1 MSDGE
6 MVQAMYYTS
15 AGLLVRTNET
25 GASDGGAPF
34 HFALVHADGTTSQL
48 DLTLGEVVPSTDRR
62 QPYVAYAQVAGGSV
76 QVVVH
81 DVSSDEE
88 VARVGVPPTS
98 ASGGGWEAPPVG
110 LDGDLVYVGSD
121 TETRVVNWRTGEVLT
136 RESLTA
142 GTYEVRGG
150 RAVTWLGKERRVLD
164 ARTGEILL
172 EIGEGLGRPST
183 LSPDGRYVFVCDC
196 LSRPST
202 VVHDLETGQEVRVQG
217 PASAP
222 GRPATRS

>member
-1 MSDGE
+1 MRE
-6 MVQAMYYTS
+6 IAQAMYYTS

-34 HFALVHADGTTSQL
+34 HFELVHADGTTSRL
-48 DLTLGEVVPSTDRR
+48 DLTLGEVVPSTDAD
-62 QPYVAYAQVAGGSV
+62 QPYVAYTQVAGGQV

-88 VARVGVPPTS
+88 VARVAAPDVGKW
-98 ASGGGWEAPPVG
+98 GGWEAPPVA

-142 GTYEVRGG
+142 GTSRC
-150 RAVTWLGKERRVLD
+150 AV
-164 ARTGEILL
+164 A
-172 EIGEGLGRPST
+172 
-183 LSPDGRYVFVCDC
+183 
-196 LSRPST
+196 
-202 VVHDLETGQEVRVQG
+202 G
-217 PASAP
+217 P
-222 GRPATRS
+222 